1 MNHTGI
7 GSRKEKEKNVAY
19 VNQSERRKK
28 IKIVKIYKS
37 VQVYRIL

>member
-1 MNHTGI
+1 MHHTGI
-7 GSRKEKEKNVAY
+7 GSRKEKEKNVVY
-19 VNQSERRKK
+19 VNHSERRKK